1 MRSKE
6 EELRVEELRR
16 LINEK
21 QEHILNE
28 IRELSMLAKELNEI
42 TNPKVLKKRNGKNI

>member
-6 EELRVEELRR
+6 EELRIEELVR

-21 QEHILNE
+21 QEHILKE
-28 IRELSMLAKELNEI
+28 ISELSILSNKLNELRH
-42 TNPKVLKKRNGKNI
+42 PKVLKKRNGKNI